1 MLKIFSKLCS
11 VHTNVVYAVSNG
23 QQICLEEVK
32 DDAFAQKILGEGIAI
47 IPDDN
52 YVVAPCNGTILMVY
66 PTKHAIGMINDDG
79 LEILIHIG
87 IDTVKA
93 KGKGFKSYVTVGDK
107 VERGTKLVKFDYQS
121 LKNSNYDMTIMVLFP
136 NNEKY
141 NLIIIN
147 NDYVRKGKDIVLKY
161 ESIETK

>member
-11 VHTNVVYAVSNG
+11 VHTNVVYAVSSG

-32 DDAFAQKILGEGIAI
+32 DDAFAQKILGEGVAI

-93 KGKGFKSYVTVGDK
+93 KGIGFKSYVMVGDK
-107 VERGTKLVKFDYQS
+107 IKRGTKLVKFDYQS

-141 NLIIIN
+141 NLSIIN